1 MRQSV
6 YFALLFVIIMYF
18 FLIMDF
24 FLNFTN
30 LRAQNNMLIVASI
43 CKRTNKYCIWCFVLL
58 GKFSRLLRA

>member
-1 MRQSV
+1 
-6 YFALLFVIIMYF
+6 MYF

-58 GKFSRLLRA
+58 GKFSRLLRAWIN